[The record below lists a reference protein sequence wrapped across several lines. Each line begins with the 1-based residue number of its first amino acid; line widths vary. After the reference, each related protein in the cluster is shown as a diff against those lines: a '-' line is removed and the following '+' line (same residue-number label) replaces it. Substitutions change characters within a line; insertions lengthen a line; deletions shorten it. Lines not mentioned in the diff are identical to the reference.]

1 MWRQNVI
8 LFMTATEY
16 VKKPDSVKSS
26 YCYTVLVNEQG
37 KYMFNSCELEGL
49 QDEKLQLLIKN
60 MHWILAVPIIILSLT
75 GRY

>member
-1 MWRQNVI
+1 M

-16 VKKPDSVKSS
+16 VKKPGSVKSS

-60 MHWILAVPIIILSLT
+60 MH
-75 GRY
+75 